1 MNKKDTKYFRELLTD
16 WLEDLLKRSD
26 DVVFDLV
33 DSTTHAKDP
42 VDQASLETDLDI
54 RLRLSDRESRLINK
68 IRQALERLDDGTYG
82 ICDECGEPIS
92 IQRLKAR
99 PVTTLCINCKSR
111 MEVLE
116 KTLEH

>member
-1 MNKKDTKYFRELLTD
+1 MNKKDTKYFRELLTN

-26 DVVFDLV
+26 EVVFDLV
-33 DSTTHAKDP
+33 DSTIHAKDP

-54 RLRLSDRESRLINK
+54 RLRLSGRESRLINK
-68 IRQALERLDDGTYG
+68 IRQALERLDNGTYG

-99 PVTTLCINCKSR
+99 PVTTLCIDCKSR

-116 KTLEH
+116 KPLEH